1 MSIPAQRSL
10 SISSSTLAK
19 VGQFEPSG
27 TVLQR
32 SSTRHTGAHQGIH
45 RPSHA
50 PTEGAHELA
59 NKGGFLRIF
68 EVARL
73 SMSLSTDRPGV
84 GGELPEKDLCLVVVQ
99 CFDGFQQLHLQHH
112 TNDDRSIHAYL
123 LTLRVR
129 GHIIGHTRKNM

>member
-1 MSIPAQRSL
+1 MIKHVGKYESCMVSKLPSIWKQTVDTAYV
-10 SISSSTLAK
+10 SSVMRAS
-19 VGQFEPSG
+19 
-27 TVLQR
+27 
-32 SSTRHTGAHQGIH
+32 
-45 RPSHA
+45 
-50 PTEGAHELA
+50 ELP

-68 EVARL
+68 LVARL

-123 LTLRVR
+123 LNLRVR
-129 GHIIGHTRKNM
+129 GHIIGHARNNM